1 MSDAL
6 LLAAALLLVVTAA
19 VHSVAGEKRLIGP
32 VLRRHEGILKSP
44 LARFILR
51 FAWHITSVAWA
62 VIALIL
68 AALVLD
74 PAAVRW
80 WAAAGTG
87 ATFTTIGVFT
97 ALSSRGRHIGWPFL
111 VGIGLAALASLL
123 A

>member
-6 LLAAALLLVVTAA
+6 LLVAALLLIVTSA
-19 VHSVAGEKRLIGP
+19 VHSVVGERRLLGP
-32 VLRRHEGILKSP
+32 VLARREGILKSS
-44 LARFILR
+44 LARFVLR

-68 AALVLD
+68 LALVLD
-74 PAAVRW
+74 PPAVRW

-87 ATFTTIGVFT
+87 AAFTAIGTFTAI
-97 ALSSRGRHIGWPFL
+97 SSRGRHIGWPFL
-111 VGIGLAALASLL
+111 TGIGLAAFASLL

>member
-1 MSDAL
+1 MSDGL
-6 LLAAALLLVVTAA
+6 LLLAALLLVVTAV
-19 VHSVAGEKRLIGP
+19 VHSVAGERRLIGP
-32 VLRRHEGILKSP
+32 VLARRDGVLKSP
-44 LARFILR
+44 LARFVLR

-68 AALVLD
+68 ASLVLD

-87 ATFTTIGVFT
+87 AAFTAIGVFT
-97 ALSSRGRHIGWPFL
+97 AISSRGRHIGWPL
-111 VGIGLAALASLL
+111 LTGIGLTALASLL